1 MTDPLRDAS
10 LRDPANMRDPT
21 SAKGSATVT
30 ATTLNVRAEPSLTAP
45 VVGKLARG
53 EVVDV
58 WAAPPDWW
66 IVQAADGLTG
76 WASAKYLQPVSEL
89 QP

>member
-1 MTDPLRDAS
+1 MNALAIP
-10 LRDPANMRDPT
+10 NC
-21 SAKGSATVT
+21 AKGTATVT
-30 ATTLNVRAEPSLTAP
+30 ATALRVRAGPGLQHPQA
-45 VVGKLARG
+45 GRLLAQG
-53 EVVDV
+53 ETVTV

>member
-1 MTDPLRDAS
+1 MTNALDIP
-10 LRDPANMRDPT
+10 NC
-21 SAKGSATVT
+21 AKGAATVT
-30 ATTLNVRAEPSLTAP
+30 ASALRVRSGPGLQYPQT
-45 VVGKLARG
+45 GRLLAQG
-53 EVVDV
+53 ETVTV

-89 QP
+89 VP